1 MIKKFE
7 EFVNESYN
15 EIRRRSSGKWAEFEY
30 TDFRRIVSEYFKE
43 EMYEYLL
50 SSKHIDKIYSFHEVL
65 DIFIR
70 LLSYY
75 DIGSDKIM
83 SLIKYLFDDK
93 EEIKDKKEFLNKFC
107 KRFNGGE
114 HFPIVIDDYS
124 GKILT
129 GKVWYCGAFDKYAE
143 DENSFYDEGNEYL
156 SEKSYEL
163 GYTDDESVDYVD
175 NNWDKL
181 DIKEIDL
188 DEVLGW
194 EEPTDIDDFNS
205 KRKSEKESLLGK
217 IYKMINK

>member
-15 EIRRRSSGKWAEFEY
+15 KPSRFRNGWEEFEY
-30 TDFRRIVSEYFKE
+30 KDFRRIVSEYFEE
-43 EMYEYLL
+43 EMYATYLL
-50 SSKHIDKIYSFHEVL
+50 SKNIDKIYSFNEVL
-65 DIFIR
+65 DIFLR

-75 DIGSDKIM
+75 NINSDKIM
-83 SLIKYLFDDK
+83 SLIKELFDNK

-107 KRFNGGE
+107 KRFNNDE
-114 HFPIVIDDYS
+114 QFPIIIDDYT
-124 GKILT
+124 GKVLT

-143 DENSFYDEGNEYL
+143 DENSFNDEGNEYL

-175 NNWDKL
+175 NNWDEL

-188 DEVLGW
+188 DEVCGW
-194 EEPTDIDDFNS
+194 EEPTDIDDFNL
-205 KRKSEKESLLGK
+205 KRKSKKETVLGK
-217 IYKMINK
+217 IFKMINK